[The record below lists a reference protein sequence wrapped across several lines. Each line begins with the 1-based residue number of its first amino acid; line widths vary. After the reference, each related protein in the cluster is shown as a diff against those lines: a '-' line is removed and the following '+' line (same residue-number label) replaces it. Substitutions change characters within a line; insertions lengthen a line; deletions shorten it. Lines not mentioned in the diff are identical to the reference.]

1 MQFLHGNNLPRV
13 KASNQSAILR
23 MIYHYGPI
31 QRAEIAEQ
39 LELTLPTITTNIKKM
54 LADGMVRETS
64 LHEAS
69 CGSNGRRA
77 RPLEI
82 NPQACYFAGIELKG
96 FQWSICIADFGGSIV
111 ASKTVIQKSL
121 DYEKVMK
128 QLGTDFLEC
137 LSESGKKLDDI
148 CGIGISLPG
157 LVDRENGIL
166 RVSVRHR
173 WANKNVCGDFAL
185 LTGYQ
190 GKITLENNATARG
203 LGARLFHWDEL
214 ESRQSF
220 AYLFVAFGAAC
231 PLFLN
236 AYGYRGSVVGAGEA
250 GHMIIEPRG
259 RLCFCG
265 NHGCLDAYAGEYAIT
280 NDCRMEMQCGR
291 ADILQKICAD
301 PGDPQISEILQAQE
315 AGDRS
320 VCRII
325 EEAIYKLAVA
335 ASNIINYARPDI
347 MLIDCQ
353 LFGSEHNRQLLLDKA
368 QDNLY
373 SPTNSGTDISFV
385 TVENSASA
393 LGSVAVAIDEKME
406 IPV

>member
-54 LADGMVRETS
+54 LADGMVRETG
-64 LHEAS
+64 LREAV
-69 CGSNGRRA
+69 CGTNGRRA
-77 RPLEI
+77 RSLVI
-82 NPQACYFAGIELKG
+82 NPQACHFAGVELKG
-96 FQWSICIADFGGSIV
+96 CQWSICIADFSGNIL
-111 ASKTVIQKSL
+111 ASKTVIQRSM
-121 DYEKVMK
+121 DYEIVMK
-128 QLGTDFLEC
+128 QLGVDFMQC
-137 LSESGKKLDDI
+137 LSESGKQLEDI

-157 LVDRENGIL
+157 LIDRENGIL
-166 RVSVRHR
+166 RVSVRHQ
-173 WANKNVCGDFAL
+173 WTNKKVCDDFASL
-185 LTGYQ
+185 CGYQ

-203 LGARLFHWDEL
+203 LGARLFHWKEL

-220 AYLFVAFGAAC
+220 SYLFVAFGAAC

-236 AYGYRGSVVGAGEA
+236 TYGYRGSVVGAGEA

-265 NHGCLDAYAGEYAIT
+265 NHGCLDAYAGEYAII
-280 NDCRMEMQCGR
+280 NDCRMEMKCGR
-291 ADILQKICAD
+291 ANILQEICKN
-301 PGDPQISEILQAQE
+301 PEEPQISEILEAQE

-320 VCRII
+320 VCHII
-325 EEAIYKLAVA
+325 EEAIYKLAIA

-347 MLIDCQ
+347 MLIDCR

-385 TVENSASA
+385 EVEDSASA
-393 LGSVAVAIDEKME
+393 LGAVAVAIDEKME
-406 IPV
+406 ISV